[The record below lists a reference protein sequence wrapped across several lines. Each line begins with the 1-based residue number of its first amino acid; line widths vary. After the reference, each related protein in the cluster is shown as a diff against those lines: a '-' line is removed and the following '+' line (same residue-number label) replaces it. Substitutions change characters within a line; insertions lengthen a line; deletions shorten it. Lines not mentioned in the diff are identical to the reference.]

1 MAKGQPIA
9 VTKQRDIDER
19 LEIRFEYEP
28 VEIGKDLAGRSITS
42 IVTKVWVPT
51 ETPIFGPLG
60 PEALKL
66 LIALRDLVF
75 ADAGVTPKDPTR
87 YDRSEVTPTTA
98 AHKINSGRVKAKLG
112 LATTDAAKKAFE
124 RRVKELR
131 LAAFI
136 DVDASPGKESQLSLR
151 P

>member
-1 MAKGQPIA
+1 M
-9 VTKQRDIDER
+9 TKQRDIDER
-19 LEIRFEYEP
+19 LEMRFEYEP

-51 ETPIFGPLG
+51 QTPNFGP
-60 PEALKL
+60 PFKL

-87 YDRSEVTPTTA
+87 YDRSEVTQTIA
-98 AHKINSGRVKAKLG
+98 AHKIGSGRVRAKLG
-112 LATTDAAKKAFE
+112 IATTDDAAKKAFE
-124 RRVKELR
+124 RRVAELR